1 MSVPDEVKARV
12 QELRKFIE
20 YHNYRYYVLD
30 DPEISDLEY
39 DKMFKELVD
48 LENKYPQLKD
58 PNSPTQKIGDKPLT
72 EFKEFKH
79 TLPMYSLDNA
89 FSKQE
94 LEDFC
99 QRIYRLLPG
108 IELDFWVEVK
118 LDGLAVEVVYEQ
130 GQFVRGGTRGDGQ
143 VGEDVSANLKT
154 IKNLPLR
161 LFAPCPE
168 YLEVRGEVIL
178 FKQDFYSLNQEQLAK
193 GEKPFANP
201 RNAAAGSLRQLDPKI
216 TSARPLRFFAYGLG
230 QVQGMEFSTQEEVY
244 FGLKKM
250 GIPVVPEARKCN
262 NPEEIIAY
270 FEEIKNKREQLPFEI
285 DGIVIKVNSLALQ
298 QRLGFTARAPR
309 FALALKFPA
318 HQAKT
323 VLKDVHFQVG
333 RTGVITPVAILEPV
347 NIGGVTVSRATLHN
361 ESEIRVKDLKI
372 GDTVIVQRAGDV
384 IPEVVRP
391 VKEERTGQEKE
402 IVFPTHCPVCASE
415 LKRLKDEVAIR
426 CLNFSCPARLEAS
439 LIHFVS
445 KKGFNI
451 QGLGK
456 KWIQALI
463 KHKLVLKPTDIF
475 KLDQEKLLKLP
486 RMGPKLAQN
495 ILEAISKAK
504 KEISLERLIFAL
516 GIRHVGEQT
525 ARLLAANYRSLDELS
540 KAKTE
545 ELVQLPDV
553 GPEVANAIVSF
564 FELKENQ
571 QMLKEL
577 KELGIDPKSNI
588 QREEK
593 NLPLTGKTF
602 VLTGALQNFSREEA
616 KQEIEQRGGK
626 VSSSVSKKTDY
637 LVVGQKPG
645 SKLKKA
651 NQLGVKIITEREFL
665 HLLQNNDRFI

>member
-12 QELRKFIE
+12 QELRKLIE

-30 DPEISDLEY
+30 DPEISDPEY
-39 DKMFKELVD
+39 DELFRELID
-48 LENKYPQLKD
+48 LENEYPQLKD
-58 PNSPTQKIGDKPLT
+58 PSSPTQKIGDKPLT

-94 LEDFC
+94 LEEFC

-108 IELDFWVEVK
+108 TKLDFWVEVK

-161 LFAPCPE
+161 LFAPFPE
-168 YLEVRGEVIL
+168 YLEARGEVIL
-178 FKQDFYSLNQEQLAK
+178 LKEDFYRLNQEQITK

-201 RNAAAGSLRQLDPKI
+201 RNAAAGSLRQLDPKV
-216 TSARPLRFFAYGLG
+216 TAARPLRFFAYGLG
-230 QVQGMEFSTQEEVY
+230 QMQGMEFSTQEEVY

-285 DGIVIKVNSLALQ
+285 DGIVVKVNSLALQ

-323 VLKDVHFQVG
+323 ILKDVHFQVG
-333 RTGVITPVAILEPV
+333 RTGTVTPVAILEPV

-361 ESEIRVKDLKI
+361 ESEIKAKDLKI

-391 VKEERTGQEKE
+391 VKEARTGQEKE
-402 IVFPTHCPVCASE
+402 IIFPAHCPVCGSE
-415 LKRLKDEVAIR
+415 LTRLKDEVAIR
-426 CLNFSCPARLEAS
+426 CVNFSCPARLEAS

-445 KKGFNI
+445 KKALNV

-475 KLDQEKLLKLP
+475 KLNREKLLKLP

-495 ILEAISKAK
+495 ILDAISKAK
-504 KEISLERLIFAL
+504 KEVSLDRLIFAL

-525 ARLLAANYRSLDELS
+525 AKLLAAHYHSLDELS
-540 KAKTE
+540 KAKAE

-553 GPEVANAIVSF
+553 GPEVASAIVSF

-602 VLTGALQNFSREEA
+602 VLTGALQNFSREQA

-626 VSSSVSKKTDY
+626 VSNSVSKKTDY

-651 NQLGVKIITEREFL
+651 KQLGVKIITEREFL
-665 HLLQNNDRFI
+665 QLLK